1 MKDWGQ
7 RGALDSWLEGEP
19 ESSSTSYGWTGAS
32 PRVWRIAK
40 GIHIL
45 RPQGRRKWEV
55 RTLGTERLRQ
65 RFESWQQA
73 LSFALEMQRREGSDV
88 IVHLE
93 SGGSRRIKILEAEPR
108 PESTED

>member
-1 MKDWGQ
+1 MGSQ
-7 RGALDSWLEGEP
+7 P
-19 ESSSTSYGWTGAS
+19 MESPSTPQGWIGAS

-45 RPQGRRKWEV
+45 RPKSRRKWEV
-55 RTLGTERLRQ
+55 RTLGAGRVRQ

-88 IVHLE
+88 IVHLD
-93 SGGSRRIKILEAEPR
+93 SGGRRRIKILKAEPR
-108 PESTED
+108 PESKKD